1 MKSIY
6 GESTKSE
13 ETTIISSGV
22 KIEGTVTTNGNIRV
36 DGEIKGDIISEN
48 NITVGES
55 GSVNGKINA
64 SVISIGGTVTGSL
77 EAKEK
82 LTLTSRGKINGD
94 IIVKA
99 FVIED
104 GGLFNGNCRM
114 GIAVGSTKDTGES
127 KQGPGTINNYKL

>member
-6 GESTKSE
+6 GDAVKSD
-13 ETTIISSGV
+13 ETTIISNGV

-64 SVISIGGTVTGSL
+64 SIISIGGTVTGSL

-104 GGLFNGNCRM
+104 GGLFNGNCKM
-114 GIAVGSTKDTGES
+114 QGTAGSPHYTLDS
-127 KQGPGTINNYKL
+127 KQSTMKS